1 MPHTLF
7 LTNFAQNLSMKYC
20 HFNIALWGLLFCNLF
35 EAAANSNIYTI
46 SGRVTEAKTNIPL
59 PGASIVIKGTYLWA
73 VSNQKGEFTIPG
85 VQSGKYNVEVSFL
98 GYVPTTLPVDVR
110 KDIKN
115 LSIQL
120 KENTL
125 ALEGVVVTAQAPKN
139 ELNTTLTIGSNALE
153 HLQVSNVSDISALLP
168 GGKTKV
174 PDLTANNIFSL
185 RNGGSTAG
193 NIAFGTA
200 VEVDGV
206 RIGNNGSF
214 GDMNGADTRSIAVA
228 DIESV
233 EVITGVPSAEY
244 GDLNSGMVKINT
256 RKGKTPWNI
265 LLSIN
270 PRTEQVSFSKGLD
283 LGNDKGVINI
293 NGEWTKAT
301 QKLISPYT
309 SYTRRSFSAGYS
321 NTFHKVFRF
330 DIGVTGNIGG
340 MNTKDDPDAY
350 SGEYT
355 KVRDNVFRAN
365 TSLAWLLNKSW
376 ITNLKFDASVYYND
390 NNSHAHTFYSSASEQ
405 PAVHA
410 TQEGYFLASK
420 LPYSYFADQVV
431 DSRELD
437 YATSLKYEWN
447 RRLGTVNS
455 NLKAGVQWKATG
467 NVGEGEYYKDPALA
481 PNGYRPR
488 PYSAYP
494 YMHNVSFYAE
504 ESLSLP
510 VGNTMLR
517 LMAGVRWEN
526 LFIKGTEYN
535 SLNSLSPRFNARW
548 QLNEYIAIRG
558 GWGISEKLPSFYML
572 YPKQEYRDIQTFGFS
587 YNNNESSYVYYS
599 QPYTL
604 LHNKNLR
611 WQKNQN
617 SEIGIDLNVART
629 RISLVGYFNRTKLP
643 YKYTSAY
650 TPFAYD
656 ILQLPDGFTM
666 PTNPQINVD
675 SQTGMVYIRENES
688 DYWTPMDVKVTDLT
702 FVKSTS
708 PDNGMDV
715 IRRGAELIVDF
726 PEITPIRTQFRID
739 AAYTYTKYIDN
750 SLSYYYQNGWSHTD
764 TSLPNR
770 SYQYVGIYAN
780 GDNSSITANGKRTH
794 SLDANITAITRI
806 PKARLIISCRLEA
819 SLVKR
824 SQNISEY
831 KGKEYAFKVS
841 ESSNT
846 RTEGSIYDGDS
857 YTAIWP
863 VAYLDL
869 NNEMHPFTS
878 AEAENPEFSY
888 LIRKSGNAYTFAA
901 DGYDPYFSANINITK
916 EIGDHISLSLNAI
929 NFTNSRPYVK
939 SRATGVSA
947 LFTPDFYY
955 GLTCRIK
962 F

>member
-1 MPHTLF
+1 MR
-7 LTNFAQNLSMKYC
+7 YC
-20 HFNIALWGLLFCNLF
+20 LFNIALWGLLFCNLF

-115 LSIQL
+115 LTIQL

-437 YATSLKYEWN
+437 YAASLKYEWN
-447 RRLGTVNS
+447 RRFGTVNS
-455 NLKAGVQWKATG
+455 NLKAGIQWKATG

-510 VGNTMLR
+510 VGSTMLR

-548 QLNEYIAIRG
+548 QLNEYIAVRG

-666 PTNPQINVD
+666 PANPQINVD

>member
-1 MPHTLF
+1 
-7 LTNFAQNLSMKYC
+7 MKYC
-20 HFNIALWGLLFCNLF
+20 LFNIALWGLLFCNLF

-46 SGRVTEAKTNIPL
+46 SGRVIEAKTNIPL

-390 NNSHAHTFYSSASEQ
+390 NNSYAHTFYSSASEQ

-437 YATSLKYEWN
+437 YAASLKYEWN
-447 RRLGTVNS
+447 RRFGTVNS

-548 QLNEYIAIRG
+548 QLNEYIAVRG

-643 YKYTSAY
+643 YKYTSTY

-666 PTNPQINVD
+666 PANPQINVD

-688 DYWTPMDVKVTDLT
+688 DYWTPMDVKVTDRT

-841 ESSNT
+841 ESSNA

-888 LIRKSGNAYTFAA
+888 LIRKSGNAYTFTA

>member
-1 MPHTLF
+1 
-7 LTNFAQNLSMKYC
+7 MKYC
-20 HFNIALWGLLFCNLF
+20 LFNIAFWGLLFFNLF

-46 SGRVTEAKTNIPL
+46 SGRVTEPKTNSPL
-59 PGASIVIKGTYLWA
+59 PGASILIKGTYLWA
-73 VSNQKGEFTIPG
+73 VSNQKGEFTIQG
-85 VQSGKYNVEVSFL
+85 VQEGKYNLEVSFL
-98 GYVPTTLPVDVR
+98 GYVPATIPVNVHSN
-110 KDIKN
+110 IKN
-115 LSIQL
+115 LHIEL

-125 ALEGVVVTAQAPKN
+125 ALDDVVVTAQAPKN
-139 ELNTTLTIGSNALE
+139 ELNTTLTIGNNALE

-174 PDLTANNIFSL
+174 PDLTTNNIFSL
-185 RNGGSTAG
+185 RDGGSTAG
-193 NIAFGTA
+193 NAAFGTA

-214 GDMNGADTRSIAVA
+214 GNMNGVDTRNITVA

-244 GDLNSGMVKINT
+244 GDLNSGMVKIHT

-301 QKLISPYT
+301 QKLVSPYS
-309 SYTRRSFSAGYS
+309 SYTRRGFSAGYS
-321 NTFHKVFRF
+321 NTFSKVFRF

-350 SGEYT
+350 SGEYN

-390 NNSHAHTFYSSASEQ
+390 NNSHAHTFYSYASEQ

-410 TQEGYFLASK
+410 TQEGYFMANK
-420 LPYSYFADQVV
+420 LPYTYFADQII
-431 DSRELD
+431 DSKELD
-437 YATSLKYEWN
+437 YAASLKYEWN
-447 RRLGTVNS
+447 
-455 NLKAGVQWKATG
+455 
-467 NVGEGEYYKDPALA
+467 
-481 PNGYRPR
+481 
-488 PYSAYP
+488 
-494 YMHNVSFYAE
+494 
-504 ESLSLP
+504 
-510 VGNTMLR
+510 
-517 LMAGVRWEN
+517 
-526 LFIKGTEYN
+526 
-535 SLNSLSPRFNARW
+535 NARW
-548 QLNEYIAIRG
+548 QLNEHIAIRG
-558 GWGISEKLPSFYML
+558 GWGITEKLPSFYTL

-587 YNNNESSYVYYS
+587 YNNNESSYIYYS

-604 LHNKNLR
+604 LHNENLR
-611 WQKNQN
+611 WQRNQN
-617 SEIGIDLNVART
+617 SELGIDVHIART

-643 YKYTSAY
+643 YKYTSSY
-650 TPFAYD
+650 NPFSYD
-656 ILQLPDGFTM
+656 VLQLPEGFTM
-666 PTNPQINVD
+666 PANPQINVD
-675 SQTGMVYIRENES
+675 NQTGMVYIRDNAS
-688 DYWTPMDVKVTDLT
+688 SYWTPMDVKVTDQT

-715 IRRGAELIVDF
+715 IRRGAEMIVDF
-726 PEITPIRTQFRID
+726 PEITPIRTQFRLD
-739 AAYTYTKYIDN
+739 ASYAYTKYIDN
-750 SLSYYYQNGWSHTD
+750 SLSYYYQNGWSHT
-764 TSLPNR
+764 SLANR

-780 GDNSSITANGKRTH
+780 GDNLSTTANGKRTH

-831 KGKEYAFKVS
+831 KGKEYAFNVS
-841 ESSNT
+841 ESSNAQT
-846 RTEGSIYDGDS
+846 GGSIYNGDS

-916 EIGDHISLSLNAI
+916 EIGDHVSLSLNAI

-939 SRATGVSA
+939 SHATGVSA

>member
-1 MPHTLF
+1 MPRAPF

-20 HFNIALWGLLFCNLF
+20 LFNIALWGLLFCNLF
-35 EAAANSNIYTI
+35 EVAANSNIYTI
-46 SGRVTEAKTNIPL
+46 SGRVTEAKTNSPL

-110 KDIKN
+110 SDIKN
-115 LSIQL
+115 LTIQL

-365 TSLAWLLNKSW
+365 TSLSWLLNKPW

-420 LPYSYFADQVV
+420 LPYTYFADQMV
-431 DSRELD
+431 DSKELD
-437 YATSLKYEWN
+437 YAASLKYEWN
-447 RRLGTVNS
+447 RRFGTVNS

-548 QLNEYIAIRG
+548 QLNEYIAVRG

-617 SEIGIDLNVART
+617 SEIGIDLDVART

-643 YKYTSAY
+643 YKYTSTY

-656 ILQLPDGFTM
+656 MLQLPDGFTM
-666 PTNPQINVD
+666 PANPQINVD
-675 SQTGMVYIRENES
+675 SQTGMVYIREDES
-688 DYWTPMDVKVTDLT
+688 DYWTPMDVKVTDQT

-764 TSLPNR
+764 ASLPNR

-780 GDNSSITANGKRTH
+780 GDNASITANGKRTH

-841 ESSNT
+841 ESSNA

-878 AEAENPEFSY
+878 AEAENPEFAQ

-901 DGYDPYFSANINITK
+901 DGYAPYFSANINITK

>member
-1 MPHTLF
+1 
-7 LTNFAQNLSMKYC
+7 MKYC
-20 HFNIALWGLLFCNLF
+20 LFNIAFWGLLFFNLF

-46 SGRVTEAKTNIPL
+46 SGRVTEPKTNSPL
-59 PGASIVIKGTYLWA
+59 PGASILIKGTYLWA
-73 VSNQKGEFTIPG
+73 VSNQKGEFTIQG
-85 VQSGKYNVEVSFL
+85 VQEGKYNLEVSFL
-98 GYVPTTLPVDVR
+98 GYVPATIPVNVHSN
-110 KDIKN
+110 IKN
-115 LSIQL
+115 LHIEL

-125 ALEGVVVTAQAPKN
+125 ALDDVVVTAQAPKN
-139 ELNTTLTIGSNALE
+139 ELNTTLTIGNNALE

-174 PDLTANNIFSL
+174 PDLTTNNIFSL
-185 RNGGSTAG
+185 RDGGSTAG
-193 NIAFGTA
+193 NAAFGTA

-214 GDMNGADTRSIAVA
+214 GNMNGADTRNITVA

-244 GDLNSGMVKINT
+244 GDLNSGMVKIHT

-301 QKLISPYT
+301 QKLVSPYS
-309 SYTRRSFSAGYS
+309 SYTRRGFSAGYS
-321 NTFHKVFRF
+321 NTFSKVFRF

-350 SGEYT
+350 SGEYN

-390 NNSHAHTFYSSASEQ
+390 NNSHAHTFYSYASEQ

-410 TQEGYFLASK
+410 TQEGYFMANK
-420 LPYSYFADQVV
+420 LPYTYFADQII
-431 DSRELD
+431 DSKELD
-437 YATSLKYEWN
+437 YAASLKYEWN
-447 RRLGTVNS
+447 
-455 NLKAGVQWKATG
+455 
-467 NVGEGEYYKDPALA
+467 
-481 PNGYRPR
+481 
-488 PYSAYP
+488 
-494 YMHNVSFYAE
+494 
-504 ESLSLP
+504 
-510 VGNTMLR
+510 
-517 LMAGVRWEN
+517 
-526 LFIKGTEYN
+526 
-535 SLNSLSPRFNARW
+535 NARW
-548 QLNEYIAIRG
+548 QLNEHIAIRG
-558 GWGISEKLPSFYML
+558 GWGITEKLPSFYTL

-587 YNNNESSYVYYS
+587 YNNNESSYIYYS

-604 LHNKNLR
+604 LHNENLR
-611 WQKNQN
+611 WQRNQN
-617 SEIGIDLNVART
+617 SELGIDVHIART

-643 YKYTSAY
+643 YKYTSSY
-650 TPFAYD
+650 NPFSYD
-656 ILQLPDGFTM
+656 VLQLPEGFTM
-666 PTNPQINVD
+666 PANPQINVD
-675 SQTGMVYIRENES
+675 NQTGMVYIRDNAS
-688 DYWTPMDVKVTDLT
+688 SYWTPMDVKVTDQT

-715 IRRGAELIVDF
+715 IRRGAEMIVDF
-726 PEITPIRTQFRID
+726 PEITPIRTQFRLD
-739 AAYTYTKYIDN
+739 ASYAYTKYIDN
-750 SLSYYYQNGWSHTD
+750 SLSYYYQNGWSHT
-764 TSLPNR
+764 SLANR

-780 GDNSSITANGKRTH
+780 GDNLSTTANGKRTH

-831 KGKEYAFKVS
+831 KGKEYAFNVS
-841 ESSNT
+841 ESSNAQT
-846 RTEGSIYDGDS
+846 GGSIYNGDS

-916 EIGDHISLSLNAI
+916 EIGDHVSLSLNAI

-939 SRATGVSA
+939 SHATGVSA